1 MPDLFGP
8 SVQFKLSIPRAIPG
22 AAGWYSLDPRRF
34 LSNKAISVN
43 ERCHGTAPTVILMAG
58 QQAGQSQGKRGKGRK
73 LSISASLCP
82 SGNPHSSG
90 CKSPFPCPARAWMNV
105 RWPCLRGDLSLGSF
119 VNLASLVYSRVFV
132 WVCFILIY
140 FLQTLHSTL
149 FQRVI
154 CPKSKPLTWD
164 QALGLH
170 TSSSA
175 VNFVVRDRLIWQL
188 VFKCLINDMH
198 KKTIVLLLF
207 KIKLDYN

>member
-8 SVQFKLSIPRAIPG
+8 SVTLQFKLSIPRAIPG

-90 CKSPFPCPARAWMNV
+90 CKSPFPCPHVPEWMYGGLVCVGICLWVALSTSHHLSIHACSCGFVLFLFIFYKHCIQLFSNV
-105 RWPCLRGDLSLGSF
+105 LFALK
-119 VNLASLVYSRVFV
+119 ASLLLGIRV
-132 WVCFILIY
+132 WVCIQV
-140 FLQTLHSTL
+140 LQL
-149 FQRVI
+149 
-154 CPKSKPLTWD
+154 
-164 QALGLH
+164 
-170 TSSSA
+170 
-175 VNFVVRDRLIWQL
+175 
-188 VFKCLINDMH
+188 
-198 KKTIVLLLF
+198 
-207 KIKLDYN
+207 

>member
-82 SGNPHSSG
+82 SGNPQLWLQISLSL
-90 CKSPFPCPARAWMNV
+90 SARAWMNV

-132 WVCFILIY
+132 WVCFIVIY

-149 FQRVI
+149 FQRV

-164 QALGLH
+164 QGLGLH

-175 VNFVVRDRLIWQL
+175 VNFVFRDRLIWQL

-198 KKTIVLLLF
+198 KKNYCIAAF
-207 KIKLDYN
+207 